1 MSEPFTVRRVVDDAD
16 WRASHD
22 IRRRVFIEE
31 QHCPPELEW
40 DEHDEPGARGTTCIH
55 MLGLIGRMPLATARW
70 REVSLAGE
78 PAAKMERF
86 AILPLHRGQGLGRRL
101 VDATMEDA
109 RAAGL
114 SRFTLHAQS
123 HLVPFYRDFGF
134 HVTGAPFYE
143 AGIEHVKMVLTAG

>member
-1 MSEPFTVRRVVDDAD
+1 MSEPFAVRRVMNDAD
-16 WRASHD
+16 WRAARD

-31 QHCPPELEW
+31 QNCPPELEW
-40 DEHDEPGARGTTCIH
+40 DEHDEPASRGRTCIH
-55 MLGLIGRMPLATARW
+55 LLGLIGPMPVATARW
-70 REVSLAGE
+70 RAVSLAGG

-86 AILPLHRGQGLGRRL
+86 AVVPLHRGRGLGRRL

-134 HVTGAPFYE
+134 HVTGAAFDE